1 MSTVDHAAV
10 PVEEADDVVAAGP
23 ATPVVRPSPSSARA
37 AYLKRRR
44 RTGALVGA
52 VQLSILV
59 VAVGTWQVAA
69 TRGWVD
75 PLLTSRPT
83 AVWDT
88 LGRLAAS
95 GELWTHVRI
104 TLTETVIGFSVGM
117 AIGLVVAVALWW
129 WAVVGRVFEPYL
141 VTANALPKIALGPIL
156 YVWLGATMS
165 VYGMAIA
172 ISVIVTILMIY
183 EGFRSVDAEKVK
195 LLRTFGATRAQV
207 LRMVVLPANVPTLVN
222 TAKVTIGLT
231 LVGVIVGE
239 FISSN
244 AGLGY
249 LIIYGSQVFQMDLVM
264 ASIVVLL
271 VISVA
276 MYLVITAI
284 ERRLLRQR

>member
-1 MSTVDHAAV
+1 MSTLDHAAV
-10 PVEEADDVVAAGP
+10 PVAETEELVVA
-23 ATPVVRPSPSSARA
+23 PSSDIGAPSAARA
-37 AYLKRRR
+37 AYLARRR
-44 RTGALVGA
+44 RTGILVGSIQVA
-52 VQLSILV
+52 ILV
-59 VAVGTWQVAA
+59 AAIGVWQLAAV
-69 TRGWVD
+69 RGWVD

-83 AVWDT
+83 AVWST
-88 LGRLAAS
+88 LQRLAAT
-95 GELWTHVRI
+95 GELWTHVRV
-104 TLTETVIGFSVGM
+104 TLTETVLGFTLGM
-117 AIGLVVAVALWW
+117 AIGLVAAVALWW
-129 WAVVGRVFEPYL
+129 WNVVGRVLEPYL

-156 YVWLGATMS
+156 YVWLGPTMS
-165 VYGMAIA
+165 VYGMAIT

-183 EGFRSVDAEKVK
+183 EGFLSVDAEKVK
-195 LLRTFGATRAQV
+195 LLRTFGASKVQV

-271 VISVA
+271 AISTL
-276 MYLVITAI
+276 MYLVISVV

>member
-1 MSTVDHAAV
+1 
-10 PVEEADDVVAAGP
+10 
-23 ATPVVRPSPSSARA
+23 
-37 AYLKRRR
+37 
-44 RTGALVGA
+44 
-52 VQLSILV
+52 V